1 VWNAPGVLGVA
12 FIGPGEGA
20 EGVARVTAVMNGY

>member
-1 VWNAPGVLGVA
+1 VWSAQGVLGVA

-20 EGVARVTAVMNGY
+20 GGVARVTAAMNGY